1 MHYKA
6 LVLALSLACVGAS
19 AVAEAA
25 SPCDREATRKRNHLE
40 KLCYRAMGPVSGI
53 WSLEPAHQTKLEQ
66 CLMRTKVAHIV
77 ERDECGKNSEIGR
90 SGK

>member
-40 KLCYRAMGPVSGI
+40 KLCYRAMGP
-53 WSLEPAHQTKLEQ
+53 
-66 CLMRTKVAHIV
+66 
-77 ERDECGKNSEIGR
+77 
-90 SGK
+90 